1 MSRLSLPSIR
11 LILFISAPLLC
22 GGLALIWGM
31 DGSWDL
37 RNYHYYN
44 GWALLTGHVGR
55 DLLVSQ
61 VPSFYNPL
69 LDVPYAWAV
78 GHFSARVIAF
88 GLGTL
93 HGADFILLTLLGE
106 TLLALPDPRRKL
118 TVAATLAAAGCGGA
132 VALSEIGTVFYD
144 NVTSLGLIGTLLL
157 LARRWDRLAEGAPR
171 DAFLWAFLAGLPL
184 GLAFGLKQTMIPFV
198 AGTGLALLVTL
209 PAPPLRKLTIALGF
223 GLGGALATLAGGGF
237 WMVHL
242 WQQYGNPL
250 FPYFNEVFHSP
261 WGQAGDYRDVY
272 YQPKDLLHWL
282 LFPVFF
288 TFDSRVA
295 AEVPFFDAR
304 VLALFIL
311 IPLSPLLG
319 AHKRR
324 RTAFLLLSI
333 AVAYV
338 IWLKLFSIYRYLVVI
353 EMLAPLAV
361 MLICEGLPRR
371 WALTGGLAIVLLL
384 CATTRPAEWIRLPF
398 ADKAVAVDLPAIED
412 PQHSLVLIAG
422 HEPLSFLIPAF
433 PESMRFLRIDSTFT
447 NPDQTSV
454 PFNRVMKEQID
465 AHQGPLLALFI
476 PSEQHDVIKRLGNDG
491 LALLQSGCAKVTSP
505 IEAADYALCPVA
517 RK

>member
-1 MSRLSLPSIR
+1 MSRLTLPSIR
-11 LILFISAPLLC
+11 LILFISAPLLA
-22 GGLALIWGM
+22 GALALAAGM

-44 GWALLTGHVGR
+44 GWALLTGHIER

-69 LDVPYAWAV
+69 LDLPYAWAV
-78 GHFSARVIAF
+78 GHVSARVIAF
-88 GLGTL
+88 TLGTL
-93 HGADFILLTLLGE
+93 QGGDFILLTLLGE
-106 TLLALPDPRRKL
+106 TLLALPDQRRKL
-118 TVAATLAAAGCGGA
+118 YLAATLAAAGCAGA
-132 VALSEIGTVFYD
+132 VALSELGTVFYD
-144 NVTSLGLIGTLLL
+144 TVTSLGLLGTLLL
-157 LARRWDRLAEGAPR
+157 LARRWDRLIEGSILDP
-171 DAFLWAFLAGLPL
+171 LIAGLPL

-198 AGTGLALLVTL
+198 AGTGLALLLAL
-209 PAPPLRKLTIALGF
+209 PASPLRRISAAFWF
-223 GLGGALATLAGGGF
+223 GVGAAVAMLAGGGF

-242 WQQYGNPL
+242 WHLYGNPL
-250 FPYFNEVFHSP
+250 FPYFNEIFHSP

-282 LFPVFF
+282 FFPVFF

-319 AHKRR
+319 AHKKS
-324 RTAFLLLSI
+324 RTLLLLLSI
-333 AVAYV
+333 AVAYIV
-338 IWLKLFSIYRYLVVI
+338 WLKLFSIYRYLVVL
-353 EMLAPLAV
+353 EMLAPLVV
-361 MLICEGLPRR
+361 MLIFEGLPRR
-371 WALTGGLAIVLLL
+371 LALTCGLAVVFLL
-384 CATTRPAEWIRLPF
+384 CVTTRPAVWIRMPF
-398 ADKAVAVDLPAIED
+398 AERAVAVDLPPIAD
-412 PQHSLVLIAG
+412 PEHSLVLIAG

-447 NPDQTSV
+447 NPDQTTV

-476 PSEQHDVIKRLGNDG
+476 PSERHDVVKRLGNDG
-491 LALLQSGCAKVTSP
+491 LVLQSEGCGKVTSP
-505 IEAADYALCPVA
+505 IEAADYALCPVT
-517 RK
+517 RQ